1 MREPCGGETKLV
13 FFVVAIVIT
22 ALLLAIGL
30 AAVVRPLLAVAVGIG
45 VFLVAGSWQATRSDE
60 GPGET
65 PNGFLGFWL
74 ALFWI
79 LLPWLVGVALGRLIA
94 SRRAA

>member
-1 MREPCGGETKLV
+1 M
-13 FFVVAIVIT
+13 FIVVIVLT
-22 ALLLAIGL
+22 ALVLATAL
-30 AAVVRPLLAVAVGIG
+30 AAVTRPLVAVTVGIG
-45 VFLVAGSWQATRSDE
+45 VFLAAGSWQATRSDA

-79 LLPWLVGVALGRLIA
+79 LLPWLVGVTLGRLIA

>member
-1 MREPCGGETKLV
+1 VL
-13 FFVVAIVIT
+13 FVVAVVLSALPAAT
-22 ALLLAIGL
+22 ALAV
-30 AAVVRPLLAVAVGIG
+30 VVRPFLAVAVGIG
-45 VFLVAGSWQATRSDE
+45 VFLAAGSWQATRSDE

-79 LLPWLVGVALGRLIA
+79 LLPWLVGVALGRAIA

>member
-1 MREPCGGETKLV
+1 MVLV
-13 FFVVAIVIT
+13 VGIVLV
-22 ALLLAIGL
+22 ALLLATGL
-30 AAVVRPLLAVAVGIG
+30 AAVVRPLVAVAVGIG

-79 LLPWLVGVALGRLIA
+79 LLPWLVGVALGRAIA
-94 SRRAA
+94 SRRPA